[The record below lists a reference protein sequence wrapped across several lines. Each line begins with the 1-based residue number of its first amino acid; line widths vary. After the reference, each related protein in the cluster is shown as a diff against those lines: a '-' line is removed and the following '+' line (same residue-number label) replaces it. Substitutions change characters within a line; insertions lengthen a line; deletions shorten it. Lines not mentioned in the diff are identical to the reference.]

1 MSISYGS
8 ILGLLIVCDAGILRR
23 QSDRTFHQII
33 FSHPWVVLG
42 VFMLMFAL
50 SWAAQ
55 EWSVFLSALFLI
67 YLIRRRRF
75 QKVLS
80 TSISDNDQHLE
91 LRLATKAFDVVFFGI
106 LGSIALAVGV
116 RGVAAAFPQIQS
128 ELGEMVMVA
137 IFSSALILIL
147 IYRASS
153 AYPDQNLKS
162 ILGLGQ
168 NFSKKFFLISI
179 SAGVIF
185 AYLSAAII
193 FYRRVQPPTPLTQI
207 MEATTSPTAMIIFF
221 AVAVLLAPLF
231 EELIFRGFFYNAIR
245 RFKGKKTA
253 VVIIALIFAMLHYE
267 QYWGDWMAIA
277 MITILGFALTGLRVW
292 MGTTWASIIMHYTY
306 NVGVTIIP
314 IVMLMTTNPSFFE
327 YQFKNQ
333 QLTPQTQETL
343 LRKSIHDQPDFA
355 DAYNELAWLYVN
367 QHRHLKE
374 ALRLIDQGLEL
385 SPENYAFLDTKAEVL
400 YQLGRKKAAME
411 IVEKL
416 RQKYPYLKETREQPQ
431 RFKRQD
437 SEESRGE
444 LSPKRQPAVPN

>member
-1 MSISYGS
+1 MI
-8 ILGLLIVCDAGILRR
+8 CDAGILRR
-23 QSDRTFHQII
+23 QDGKKFQQIL
-33 FSHPWVVLG
+33 FSRPWILLG
-42 VFMLMFAL
+42 VFLLIFVL
-50 SWAAQ
+50 SGAAQ
-55 EWSVFLSALFLI
+55 EWSVLTTALFLI

-80 TSISDNDQHLE
+80 ASISDGDQHLE
-91 LRLATKAFDVVFFGI
+91 LRLATKAFDVVFYGVLWSVI
-106 LGSIALAVGV
+106 LAVIVQTMMGV
-116 RGVAAAFPQIQS
+116 FPQIAS
-128 ELGEMVMVA
+128 ELGGLVVVA
-137 IFSSALILIL
+137 IFSSLVLLVL

-153 AYPDQNLKS
+153 AFPDQNLKS

-168 NFSKKFFLISI
+168 KFSKKLFLISI
-179 SAGVIF
+179 STGMIF
-185 AYLSAAII
+185 AYLSAVII
-193 FYRRVQPPTPLTQI
+193 FYRHVQPPTPLTRI

-292 MGTTWASIIMHYTY
+292 MGTTWASIIMHYVY
-306 NVGVTIIP
+306 NAGVMIIP

-333 QLTPQTQETL
+333 QLTPEAQEAL
-343 LRKSIHDQPDFA
+343 LRKSIHDKPDFA
-355 DAYNELAWLYVN
+355 DAYNELAWLYHT

-400 YQLGRKKAAME
+400 YQLGRKKAALE
-411 IVEKL
+411 IAEKL
-416 RQKYPYLKETREQPQ
+416 HQKYPYLKETREQLQ
-431 RFKRQD
+431 RFKGQNEKI
-437 SEESRGE
+437 SEGSR
-444 LSPKRQPAVPN
+444 P

>member
-1 MSISYGS
+1 MI
-8 ILGLLIVCDAGILRR
+8 CDAGILRR
-23 QSDRTFHQII
+23 QDGKKFQQTLFAR
-33 FSHPWVVLG
+33 PWILLG
-42 VFMLMFAL
+42 VFSLMFVL
-50 SWAAQ
+50 SLAAQ
-55 EWSVFLSALFLI
+55 EWSVLITTLLLI
-67 YLIRRRRF
+67 YLFRRRRF

-91 LRLATKAFDVVFFGI
+91 LRLATKAFDVVFYGYLWAVI
-106 LGSIALAVGV
+106 LAVLVQAMMG
-116 RGVAAAFPQIQS
+116 AFPRMAS
-128 ELGEMVMVA
+128 ELGGLVVVA
-137 IFSSALILIL
+137 IFSSLAFLIL
-147 IYRASS
+147 IYRASF
-153 AYPDQNLKS
+153 AFPDQDLKS

-168 NFSKKFFLISI
+168 KFSKKLFLISI
-179 SAGVIF
+179 SAGTVF
-185 AYLSAAII
+185 ACLSAVII

-253 VVIIALIFAMLHYE
+253 VVIIALIFAMFHYE

-292 MGTTWASIIMHYTY
+292 MGTTWASIIMHYVY
-306 NVGVTIIP
+306 NAGVTIIP

-333 QLTPQTQETL
+333 QLTPQAQEEL

-355 DAYNELAWLYVN
+355 DAYNELAWLYHT

-385 SPENYAFLDTKAEVL
+385 SPDNYAFLDTKVEIL
-400 YQLGRKKAAME
+400 YQLGRKKAALE
-411 IVEKL
+411 IAEKL
-416 RQKYPYLKETREQPQ
+416 HQKYPNLKETRARLQ
-431 RFKRQD
+431 RSKSKIEKRV
-437 SEESRGE
+437 EEGC
-444 LSPKRQPAVPN
+444 P